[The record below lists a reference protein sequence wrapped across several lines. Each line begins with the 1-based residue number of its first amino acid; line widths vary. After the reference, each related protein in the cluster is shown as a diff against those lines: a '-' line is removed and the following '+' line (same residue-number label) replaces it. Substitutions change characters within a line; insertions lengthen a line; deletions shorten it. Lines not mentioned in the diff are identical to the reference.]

1 MMPST
6 EHAPRETGRLYL
18 AVGLMSAAALAYEIL
33 LMRLLSI
40 IQWHHFAYMIIS
52 LALLGYGVSGTLLT
66 LIKGLVP
73 HRFPTLFALNAA
85 AFALTAPGCFELAQ
99 RAPFNGLELLWDP
112 SQALGLVSLYLL
124 LSLPFVFAANCIG
137 LTFMGLQARI
147 PRLYQWDLCGAGA
160 GALAVMAALNLISPQ
175 ACLWLIAA
183 LGLVSASLVSA
194 GDRPRTWIL
203 AGSVGA
209 ALLVLW
215 SVAGPK
221 LKITPYK
228 GLPKALQVVGARI
241 VVQRSSPLGLLSVL
255 ESPQVPLRYAPG
267 LSLAATQEPPA
278 QLGVFTDADA
288 MSVITRFDGKLPP
301 LAYLDQLSSAL
312 PYHLLDHPQVLIL
325 GAGGGMDVLQA
336 LYHDASHTD
345 AVELNPQMV
354 ELMRSQFAPY
364 AGELYRH
371 PKVSL
376 HTAEAR
382 AYLARDSHR
391 HDLIQISMLDSFAAA
406 GAGTHALN
414 ENYLYTV
421 EALEAMLAHLREGGY
436 LAITRWLKL
445 PPRDAPKLFATALE
459 ALRRSGVE
467 RPELQLTLI
476 RSWQT
481 TTLLVKRGRLSATD
495 IEALRAFCRERWFDT
510 AYFPDIRPREANRYN
525 VLREPIFFETAAALA
540 SDEGERLIRDY
551 KFNLTPATDERP
563 YFFHFF
569 RWKSLSEL
577 LALREQGSQV
587 LLDAGYFILIATL
600 LQAVPLSA
608 LLVLLPLALL
618 GRRRIRSRGTGAA
631 GIYFVALGLAF
642 LFLEIAF
649 IQRFIV
655 FIGHPLYTVA
665 TVLSG
670 FLVFAGLGSAL
681 SPRLQGRFRARP
693 QRAVDSA
700 VAAIGVISL
709 GYLFGLPALFALAM
723 ALPTA
728 VKIVITLVLIA
739 PLALCMGMPFPLGLA
754 RLAQGSPDFIPWA
767 WGINGC
773 ASVLSVLL
781 ASLLAI
787 HFGFGTVLILAV
799 GLYGVAAL
807 ALRLSDMFVFS
818 ETRSG

>member
-1 MMPST
+1 MTPSA
-6 EHAPRETGRLYL
+6 EHAPQETGRLYL
-18 AVGLMSAAALAYEIL
+18 AVGLISAAALAYEIL

-73 HRFPTLFALNAA
+73 RHFTTLVALNAT

-99 RAPFNGLELLWDP
+99 RVPFNGLELLWDP
-112 SQALGLVSLYLL
+112 SQTLGLVGLYLV

-160 GALAVMAALNLISPQ
+160 GALAVMAALHVISPQ
-175 ACLWLIAA
+175 VCLWLVAA
-183 LGLVSASLVSA
+183 LGLISAALVPTTH
-194 GDRPRTWIL
+194 RLHTWAL
-203 AGSVGA
+203 VGLGA
-209 ALLVLW
+209 VALLVLW
-215 SVAGPK
+215 SVTGPA

-228 GLPKALQVVGARI
+228 GLPKALEVGGARI
-241 VVQRSSPLGLLSVL
+241 VAQRSSPLGLLSVV

-267 LSLAATQEPPA
+267 LSLAATQEPLA
-278 QLGVFTDADA
+278 QLAVFTDADA

-301 LAYLDQLSSAL
+301 LAYLDQLSSAA
-312 PYHLLDHPQVLIL
+312 PYHLLEHPQVLIL

-336 LYHDASHTD
+336 LYHDAAHID
-345 AVELNPQMV
+345 AVELNGQMV
-354 ELMRSQFAPY
+354 DLVRSRFARY
-364 AGELYRH
+364 AGDLYRH

-382 AYLARDSHR
+382 AYLARTPHR
-391 HDLIQISMLDSFAAA
+391 YDLIQISMLDSFAAA

-414 ENYLYTV
+414 ESYLYTV
-421 EALEAMLAHLREGGY
+421 EALEAMHAHLREGGY

-459 ALRRSGVE
+459 ALRRAGVE
-467 RPELQLTLI
+467 RPEQRLALI

-481 TTLLVKRGRLSATD
+481 TTLLVKRGPLGATD
-495 IEALRAFCRERWFDT
+495 IEALRAFCRKRWFDT
-510 AYFPDIRPREANRYN
+510 AYFPDIRPQETNRYN
-525 VLREPIFFETAAALA
+525 VLREPIFFETATALA
-540 SDEGERLIRDY
+540 GEEGERLIRDY

-569 RWKSLSEL
+569 RWKSLAEL
-577 LALREQGSQV
+577 LSLREQGSQV
-587 LLDAGYFILIATL
+587 LLDAGYFILITTL
-600 LQAVPLSA
+600 LQALPLSA
-608 LLVLLPLALL
+608 VLVLLPLALL
-618 GRRRIRSRGTGAA
+618 GRRRTRSRVAGAA
-631 GIYFVALGLAF
+631 GVYFVALGLAF

-693 QRAVDSA
+693 QRAVASA
-700 VAAIGVISL
+700 VAAIGAISL
-709 GYLFGLPALFALAM
+709 GYLVGLPTLFGLAM

-754 RLAQGSPDFIPWA
+754 RLAQRAPDFIPWA

-773 ASVLSVLL
+773 ASVLSALL

-807 ALRLSDMFVFS
+807 ASAPMWR
-818 ETRSG
+818 